1 MISDAQITRE
11 ISNLFTKMAAE
22 WACDYPKT
30 TYNNIKQLLPSGCKS
45 SIAKVSSRVRSDKWP
60 QSGNIYDFPLF
71 QFSLIALWMTC
82 YIMFCRLQ
90 CRLPPLLILF
100 HAELFLKIH
109 PAIDQNLLMCYYG
122 MAHAWMSKAETTN
135 QCWVAGLKYFAPGSR
150 TQQRPR
156 MDHTNLQST
165 HYQTLGSKFSN
176 PTSQIASNFQQVQH
190 EKPWAV
196 YHDLH
201 SGLLGLNEW
210 QPKWS
215 PKIDE
220 KMQQTC
226 SYAHNKIND
235 KTRTFRNLQD

>member
-1 MISDAQITRE
+1 
-11 ISNLFTKMAAE
+11 MAAE
-22 WACDYPKT
+22 WACDYPKA
-30 TYNNIKQLLPSGCKS
+30 TYNIIKQLLPSGCKS

-71 QFSLIALWMTC
+71 QFSLIAPWMPC

-150 TQQRPR
+150 TQHHSISLTIQICNPLIIKPSGPNFKPNIT
-156 MDHTNLQST
+156 DCVKTST
-165 HYQTLGSKFSN
+165 GKTWKS
-176 PTSQIASNFQQVQH
+176 
-190 EKPWAV
+190 WAM

-201 SGLLGLNEW
+201 PGFLGLNEW
-210 QPKWS
+210 QLKWS